1 MYAESTTHNS
11 NGMRTG
17 VVIHVTLS
25 RVPVSVCLCFGVSQL
40 RCVPLANYFEHL
52 FGVIVQFCRRRLCD
66 CSLHMNLNASL
77 FFGFTRKRLLGLLA
91 EMESLT
97 SVKDLTGSDLWKT
110 SEKTDPLIN
119 SDYKLSYLVNEQ
131 ISEF

>member
-1 MYAESTTHNS
+1 
-11 NGMRTG
+11 
-17 VVIHVTLS
+17 
-25 RVPVSVCLCFGVSQL
+25 
-40 RCVPLANYFEHL
+40 
-52 FGVIVQFCRRRLCD
+52 
-66 CSLHMNLNASL
+66 
-77 FFGFTRKRLLGLLA
+77 
-91 EMESLT
+91 MESLT

>member
-1 MYAESTTHNS
+1 M
-11 NGMRTG
+11 
-17 VVIHVTLS
+17 
-25 RVPVSVCLCFGVSQL
+25 
-40 RCVPLANYFEHL
+40 
-52 FGVIVQFCRRRLCD
+52 QFCRRRLCD

-110 SEKTDPLIN
+110 SEKKTDPLIN
-119 SDYKLSYLVNEQ
+119 SNYKLSYLVNEQ

>member
-1 MYAESTTHNS
+1 
-11 NGMRTG
+11 
-17 VVIHVTLS
+17 
-25 RVPVSVCLCFGVSQL
+25 
-40 RCVPLANYFEHL
+40 
-52 FGVIVQFCRRRLCD
+52 
-66 CSLHMNLNASL
+66 MNLNASL